1 MLIEQRPPLTDPESG
16 LERFVLAQFCSPL
29 VCCNLC
35 RLQRSRQR
43 TRYDYIRLHLQTVKK
58 LGYLSHLFLTE
69 ISERPLIIR
78 PGPMRP
84 IGFAV
89 SEKIELHR
97 NEVKRLQT
105 VT

>member
-1 MLIEQRPPLTDPESG
+1 MPLEERSQLTYPKSG
-16 LERFVLAQFCSPL
+16 LERFVLAQFCFQL
-29 VCCNLC
+29 ACCNLC

-43 TRYDYIRLHLQTVKK
+43 TCYYYVRLHLQTVKK

-69 ISERPLIIR
+69 ISEGTLIIR
-78 PGPMRP
+78 PGPVRP